1 MGWVWRGNWWP
12 KNLHMH
18 QRKGFVVFIWLLGGT
33 CEWVWWWVDDMLYGD
48 LKWLWWILVNF
59 WSVRGKKQLL
69 EIEFFWKWLRQIV
82 IYFDLQLS
90 SSYNGLS
97 NVFVGHAP
105 FFKSLTH
112 LTHKHQKSLSQKA
125 AQLLVCNCK
134 EGSIGNWIFGLI
146 TYWIRSYLL
155 LDAAS
160 STQQNSTHTPSH
172 ILLHTT
178 TLSIHHTHNYKQ
190 HQQLHYI
197 ITAPVDSTITASIL
211 ASSTTLPLHSL
222 LAPTLL
228 CSPLLLLL
236 HTLHSTLHSQFR

>member
-1 MGWVWRGNWWP
+1 MGGVISPGEVIPMAMQRYLVQNSAWLCCRMGGVWRGNWWP

-69 EIEFFWKWLRQIV
+69 EIEFFWKSLRQIV

-105 FFKSLTH
+105 FSKSLTH

-125 AQLLVCNCK
+125 AQLLLCK
-134 EGSIGNWIFGLI
+134 LVRACVGIRIFGLI
-146 TYWIRSYLL
+146 TYSIWSYLL

-160 STQQNSTHTPSH
+160 STQQSSTHHPHSH
-172 ILLHTT
+172 THTHLHTT
-178 TLSIHHTHNYKQ
+178 ISLS
-190 HQQLHYI
+190 L
-197 ITAPVDSTITASIL
+197 
-211 ASSTTLPLHSL
+211 
-222 LAPTLL
+222 
-228 CSPLLLLL
+228 
-236 HTLHSTLHSQFR
+236 